1 MLEKIADVVRGLA
14 ADGVQK
20 AKSGHPGMPLG
31 TAEIGAVLYSD
42 ILVHDPTTPKWPNR
56 DRFVLS
62 AGHGSMFLY
71 SFLHLTGYDMPMSEL
86 KRFRQLGSRAAGHP
100 EYGLAPGIETTTGPL
115 GQGIANA
122 VGMAL
127 AEAIQAAR
135 FNKPGYDIVNHY
147 TYTLVGDG
155 DLMEGVASEAASL
168 AGHLGLGKLIAIYD
182 SNSISIEGST
192 ELAFTEDVGGRFAAY
207 GWHVQHID
215 GHDCKQIMAAITAA
229 QAEKERPSL
238 IIARTNIGKKS
249 LKENSNKS
257 HGEPLGE
264 AEVAELKKSL
274 GFPTEAF
281 YVPAEVYDFYAQKR
295 QGWAKKRAEWEAVF
309 EKWSQEYPRLRAAWD
324 LGQEQTLPEPLVDA
338 LPAFGP
344 DAAMATRD
352 ASGKTLQQLAKL
364 IPYLV
369 GGSADLAPSTK
380 TYLEGAG
387 SIQKGD
393 YSGRNLHFGVRE
405 HAMGSILN
413 GMSLYGG
420 LRVFGSTFL
429 VFVDY
434 MRPAL
439 RMAAMMKQPVIYVF
453 THDSI
458 YVGEDGPT
466 HQPIEQIES
475 IRLIPNMVVLRP
487 ADAEETRMAWI
498 VAMQRK
504 DGPTALILTRQKLPA
519 ISTDK
524 AVNGVAKGGYVLRE
538 CTGSP
543 DLTLIA
549 TGSEV
554 ALTMTAADMLAQ
566 DGKQVRVVSMP
577 SRELFGRQDE
587 SYKATVLLESG
598 RRLII
603 EAGVTSGWSL
613 YTRPGDKVYGLD
625 RFGESGP
632 AEEVAKHLK
641 MTPEAV
647 AECARQMLA

>member
-1 MLEKIADVVRGLA
+1 
-14 ADGVQK
+14 
-20 AKSGHPGMPLG
+20 
-31 TAEIGAVLYSD
+31 
-42 ILVHDPTTPKWPNR
+42 
-56 DRFVLS
+56 
-62 AGHGSMFLY
+62 
-71 SFLHLTGYDMPMSEL
+71 
-86 KRFRQLGSRAAGHP
+86 
-100 EYGLAPGIETTTGPL
+100 
-115 GQGIANA
+115 
-122 VGMAL
+122 
-127 AEAIQAAR
+127 
-135 FNKPGYDIVNHY
+135 
-147 TYTLVGDG
+147 
-155 DLMEGVASEAASL
+155 
-168 AGHLGLGKLIAIYD
+168 
-182 SNSISIEGST
+182 
-192 ELAFTEDVGGRFAAY
+192 
-207 GWHVQHID
+207 
-215 GHDCKQIMAAITAA
+215 
-229 QAEKERPSL
+229 
-238 IIARTNIGKKS
+238 
-249 LKENSNKS
+249 
-257 HGEPLGE
+257 
-264 AEVAELKKSL
+264 
-274 GFPTEAF
+274 
-281 YVPAEVYDFYAQKR
+281 
-295 QGWAKKRAEWEAVF
+295 
-309 EKWSQEYPRLRAAWD
+309 
-324 LGQEQTLPEPLVDA
+324 
-338 LPAFGP
+338 
-344 DAAMATRD
+344 
-352 ASGKTLQQLAKL
+352 
-364 IPYLV
+364 
-369 GGSADLAPSTK
+369 
-380 TYLEGAG
+380 
-387 SIQKGD
+387 
-393 YSGRNLHFGVRE
+393 
-405 HAMGSILN
+405 
-413 GMSLYGG
+413 
-420 LRVFGSTFL
+420 
-429 VFVDY
+429 
-434 MRPAL
+434 
-439 RMAAMMKQPVIYVF
+439 MKQPVIYVF

-498 VAMQRK
+498 VAIQRK